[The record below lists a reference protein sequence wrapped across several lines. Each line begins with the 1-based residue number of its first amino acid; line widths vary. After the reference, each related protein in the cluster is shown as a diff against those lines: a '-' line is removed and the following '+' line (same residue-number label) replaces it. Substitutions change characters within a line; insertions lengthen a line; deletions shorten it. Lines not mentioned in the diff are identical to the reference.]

1 MQLAVKNIF
10 DRNGINEVFYEEIKG
25 NVGYDK

>member
-10 DRNGINEVFYEEIKG
+10 DQNCINEVFYEEIKG
-25 NVGYDK
+25 NIGYDK